1 MGIWGEKKRK
11 IDEAV
16 ICEIRTFFRFP
27 EHCLVLL
34 FLVNVFNVFYQL
46 KEGNLKIKK
55 IALRN
60 PNLFSLSFP

>member
-16 ICEIRTFFRFP
+16 ICEIRTFFHFP

-55 IALRN
+55 
-60 PNLFSLSFP
+60 

>member
-55 IALRN
+55 
-60 PNLFSLSFP
+60 